1 MILQMSHFL
10 LYLVNVIKQ
19 QVKEVLTV
27 IYWCWW
33 WDDNGNCSNDMYFF
47 DILHNENQEIS
58 VGVYDFKEFAEILG
72 INYES
77 KN

>member
-47 DILHNENQEIS
+47 DIVQ
-58 VGVYDFKEFAEILG
+58 
-72 INYES
+72 
-77 KN
+77 